1 MLIGWVWVDFV
12 TPSVIEEETEE
23 LNEKPLRTL
32 QAVNDL
38 LENQLGYMNS
48 NRLSKPNLPD
58 TPKPSKLLAPTNL
71 SLTMSSLTFRIP
83 Q

>member
-32 QAVNDL
+32 QAVNDP

-48 NRLSKPNLPD
+48 NRLSKPNQIGRAHVW
-58 TPKPSKLLAPTNL
+58 TPVTA
-71 SLTMSSLTFRIP
+71 
-83 Q
+83 